1 LPTPADAQAGPSDPP
16 DAAGS
21 PEGGHRHLGLG
32 RRSRSGTAPHGPP
45 DVAVLARDAVISFLN
60 DASKA
65 TADREAG
72 RAGLGVTGTG
82 ATATATATAEYPA
95 GDGADS
101 AVGLAVRTPVLETVP
116 PDALSQVAADRATGS
131 AGWGA
136 AAIGVATLD
145 RIEAA
150 AAKVEAD
157 IAIALRA
164 YADLQAGAGAAAE
177 AAVHAAQSAMASA
190 GVATEA
196 ERQVRISLRQ
206 VRQYVVV
213 TVVLLVVVIIVL
225 AEVTSPVR

>member
-1 LPTPADAQAGPSDPP
+1 LPTPADAQAGPSEPP

-72 RAGLGVTGTG
+72 RAGAGVTGTG
-82 ATATATATAEYPA
+82 GTATTTAGYPA
-95 GDGADS
+95 GDRADS
-101 AVGLAVRTPVLETVP
+101 AVGLAVRTPVLAPVP
-116 PDALSQVAADRATGS
+116 PDALSQVAADRAAGS

>member
-1 LPTPADAQAGPSDPP
+1 MPTPADAQAGPSEPP

-32 RRSRSGTAPHGPP
+32 RRSRSGTASHGPP

-72 RAGLGVTGTG
+72 RAGVGVSGTG
-82 ATATATATAEYPA
+82 ATATTTAGYAA
-95 GDGADS
+95 GDGPDGAG
-101 AVGLAVRTPVLETVP
+101 GLPARTPALETVP
-116 PDALSQVAADRATGS
+116 PDPLSQVAADRATGS
-131 AGWGA
+131 TGWGA

-157 IAIALRA
+157 IAVALRA

-213 TVVLLVVVIIVL
+213 TVVLLVVVIIIL

>member
-1 LPTPADAQAGPSDPP
+1 
-16 DAAGS
+16 
-21 PEGGHRHLGLG
+21 
-32 RRSRSGTAPHGPP
+32 
-45 DVAVLARDAVISFLN
+45 VAVLAREAVISFLH

-65 TADREAG
+65 TADREAV
-72 RAGLGVTGTG
+72 RAGVAPTGEASVTADAGPSQASGIPAQAPVPGSPETMPPAASHGV
-82 ATATATATAEYPA
+82 A
-95 GDGADS
+95 G
-101 AVGLAVRTPVLETVP
+101 L
-116 PDALSQVAADRATGS
+116 

-157 IAIALRA
+157 IAVALQA

-177 AAVHAAQSAMASA
+177 AAVKAAESAMASA
-190 GVATEA
+190 GVATDA

-213 TVVLLVVVIIVL
+213 TVVLLVVVIIIL

>member
-1 LPTPADAQAGPSDPP
+1 MPKPADTQAGSSGPP

-21 PEGGHRHLGLG
+21 PQGHHHLGHG
-32 RRSRSGTAPHGPP
+32 RRQRSGTAQQGPG
-45 DVAVLARDAVISFLN
+45 DVAVLAREAVISFLN

-65 TADREAG
+65 TADREAVRASVAATDG
-72 RAGLGVTGTG
+72 EAGVTAGADAIGVPAQASVPGSPETMPRDAVSGAAGL
-82 ATATATATAEYPA
+82 
-95 GDGADS
+95 
-101 AVGLAVRTPVLETVP
+101 
-116 PDALSQVAADRATGS
+116 

-157 IAIALRA
+157 IAVALRA

-196 ERQVRISLRQ
+196 ERQVRISMRQ

-213 TVVLLVVVIIVL
+213 TVVLLAIVL
-225 AEVTSPVR
+225 LVVAVITTAVH

>member
-1 LPTPADAQAGPSDPP
+1 MPTPANTPAGPNGPP
-16 DAAGS
+16 DAAES
-21 PEGGHRHLGLG
+21 PDGGRRHLGHG
-32 RRSRSGTAPHGPP
+32 RRLRSGAAPHDPP
-45 DVAVLARDAVISFLN
+45 DVAVLAREAVISFLN

-65 TADREAG
+65 TADREAV
-72 RAGLGVTGTG
+72 RAGVVPTDGEASVTADADASKASGI
-82 ATATATATAEYPA
+82 PA
-95 GDGADS
+95 QASVSGS
-101 AVGLAVRTPVLETVP
+101 PEMP
-116 PDALSQVAADRATGS
+116 SDASHVAAGS

-157 IAIALRA
+157 IAVALRA
-164 YADLQAGAGAAAE
+164 YADLEAGAGAAAE
-177 AAVHAAQSAMASA
+177 AAVKAAESAMASA
-190 GVATEA
+190 GVATDA

-213 TVVLLVVVIIVL
+213 TVVLLVVVIIIL